1 MVIRRV
7 RDLNQAR
14 RLEVGLVGLRWFVI
28 AFGVLQ
34 TVVTL
39 RIDPDAPDHVVP
51 VAFVLVAALA
61 IGNVVVSSMT
71 ERAERLE
78 QLRRVGFGAYLLDLV
93 VFTGLVWTTTQ
104 NPESPA
110 WVIAYLLPLEGAVRY
125 QLAGALAPVGISLV
139 SEPFREWIFSSAR
152 DHHFDPTHLLLRIGI
167 QLVVA
172 LVAGLMARSMRREAD
187 KASERA
193 WLAEEAAGLAEEA
206 ARRERAARQEVAA
219 FHTAILAGVA
229 AREVGEGL
237 QSMAESIATD
247 LELGSFGILLLD
259 GPALVAKGVVGRP
272 GYARGDELPLVGH
285 LLGRAQVERRTLLE
299 PVPEARGEV
308 DIAVPMRVGNEA
320 IGVLHERAEATDD
333 PRGRLERL
341 VRLADQISLVVQ
353 AARLRAS
360 QEETLRRLRE
370 LDEMKS
376 DFVAITSHELR
387 TPLSAVR
394 GFVNTMIRRLDEL
407 KPKEIR
413 EFLGIV
419 DEQSA
424 RLVRLVED
432 LLVVSRI
439 EAGKISF
446 APEVVA
452 TEMFLEE
459 VVRGLGD
466 GRGRVRVE
474 VRPDAP
480 REFVA
485 DPHRVSQVL
494 TNLLQNALKFSPE
507 AEPVV
512 LAAETDGLGVS
523 FAVVDRGVGIPSDEL
538 DRIFERFHQTDAAST
553 RQAEGAGLGLYIT
566 RRLVEAM
573 GGEIAVASEVGRG
586 STFTVTFPA
595 VRAPASPAPLSE
607 AVPAD

>member
-1 MVIRRV
+1 MVIRRA

-14 RLEVGLVGLRWFVI
+14 RLEVGLIGLRWFVV

-39 RIDPDAPDHVVP
+39 RIEPDAPDYVVP
-51 VAFVLVAALA
+51 VGFVLVAALA

-78 QLRRVGFGAYLLDLV
+78 QLRPVGFGAYLLDLV

-125 QLAGALAPVGISLV
+125 QLVGALVPVGISLV
-139 SEPFREWIFSSAR
+139 SEPLREWIFSSAQ
-152 DHHFDPTHLLLRIGI
+152 DHQFDPTHLLLRIGI

-193 WLAEEAAGLAEEA
+193 WLAEEA

-272 GYARGDELPLVGH
+272 GYARDEELPLVGH

-308 DIAVPMRVGNEA
+308 DIAVPMRVGDEA
-320 IGVLHERAEATDD
+320 IGVLHERADATDD
-333 PRGRLERL
+333 PRSRLERL

-407 KPKEIR
+407 EPKEIR

-452 TEMFLEE
+452 TEMFLDE

-466 GRGRVRVE
+466 GRRRVRVE

-494 TNLLQNALKFSPE
+494 TNLLQNALKFSPD

-512 LAAETDGLGVS
+512 LAAETDGLGIS
-523 FAVVDRGVGIPSDEL
+523 FAVVDRGVGIPSAEL
-538 DRIFERFHQTDAAST
+538 DRIFERFHQTDASST

-573 GGEIAVASEVGRG
+573 GGEIAVTSEVGRG
-586 STFTVTFPA
+586 STFTVTFPIA
-595 VRAPASPAPLSE
+595 RAPASPAPLSE